1 MSVLKRAGILENF
14 LFDQKNTSM
23 SVQEVPKEAELQH
36 LGICILTVRD
46 FVFFVVEKKHNF
58 IFARLHW
65 SSIVISNNLMGH
77 RSSANL
83 MQG

>member
-36 LGICILTVRD
+36 LGICILTVIE
-46 FVFFVVEKKHNF
+46 FVFFVVEKN
-58 IFARLHW
+58 IILYLQDYIGAPLL
-65 SSIVISNNLMGH
+65 SQIT
-77 RSSANL
+77 
-83 MQG
+83 